1 MNNIRRDLGI
11 ALLLAVGLTL
21 VFYSDIW
28 LLIGT
33 PMSSSSHGSAFDTS
47 TSTLLQDPAVSHWVF
62 VPGIKTLQFELFN
75 HFNFLWSNLRGLGMP
90 ILVNDIQVAPLYPL
104 TLLFLWVPGEYFWN
118 IFVVVRWIIFAS
130 GAYLLASRCF
140 RFNFAGSSIFVL
152 TFVFALFHARWINH
166 AFLNGMAAGVW
177 YLYFTLALLNTDKQ
191 LNHIRNHTGLAWG
204 LVISTFSVVTCG
216 FPEASVTIALA
227 TILIVPFA
235 LYRCAKVDHK
245 LALQTLGLILV
256 TNLLGVAIASPQIFA
271 LVEMVQQSSDT
282 FRSSHALNQYDVN
295 VIDFFLGKVSLNGLP
310 LPDPNIHVFGF
321 IPIFLFLS
329 GLYFALSTSRKKTW
343 GYAGL
348 TTCGLF
354 FLFKNFPVFGNYF
367 EPIDLL
373 HQGFSSIPVVQQ
385 MWFTSYS
392 FPLILLFFSYFSGSG
407 AHALSTLRLDNTKSS
422 PLKRAFWIIVLM
434 IIVLSLANLA
444 NQTLNNRNYLDAVRE
459 YETVRK
465 IALVFIIFC
474 ATVTYAV
481 TTKLRGTQT
490 ISWMTILSLALL
502 EYTFILPDNFGDR
515 KKYSSA
521 HSFSRMADG
530 FKTIADD
537 HNLASPNFRFAD
549 FDTNHFGFFLDYG
562 YNTFRNGA
570 VAMYTSR
577 QQAYRSKVLGAKW
590 NGFFPVLDIPDRDG
604 WARSSANLHIINTED
619 VSKIGHKIL
628 TNQDPDIKDK
638 FNLTKHN
645 SLKLDRVG
653 CGKALLE
660 PDGFDDNIF
669 SLDINLSSYPNN
681 FRAIVNIDLVRNN
694 PWGINHTSQRNY
706 ILGVATGKNS
716 PFLNDTIGSVDIS
729 LASENPR
736 LWLFACNDGH
746 DQPTTEYT
754 IRVTL
759 DRGVTVQ
766 KLGQLVDPLGLPTHL
781 LASMKIDEYI
791 NQVLLLAARTGGNP
805 KLIERHAIDL
815 ATAVKQSTTKKI
827 AIGHSL
833 NFLRGVGADTHFETY
848 NSDSKLIV
856 RDLHALPRAYI
867 PLDCNSSINEV
878 DSLRKITN
886 NQFRIGQSFVEFP
899 LATSTDVCDKHRSS
913 IRPVNI
919 NSDLGKH
926 ISLEPISGPNVL
938 ILNDNYYP
946 GWKAI
951 DTISEEEIAIY
962 PANLTFRAM
971 ILPEERQYQLELHY
985 WPTWLTT
992 SVIISL
998 IALTSLIGLTVLA
1011 LRKE

>member
-1 MNNIRRDLGI
+1 MPM
-11 ALLLAVGLTL
+11 LANE
-21 VFYSDIW
+21 F
-28 LLIGT
+28 
-33 PMSSSSHGSAFDTS
+33 
-47 TSTLLQDPAVSHWVF
+47 
-62 VPGIKTLQFELFN
+62 
-75 HFNFLWSNLRGLGMP
+75 
-90 ILVNDIQVAPLYPL
+90 QVAPLYPL

-118 IFVVVRWIIFAS
+118 IFVLVRWIIFAS

-166 AFLNGMAAGVW
+166 AFLNGMAAGIW

-204 LVISTFSVVTCG
+204 LVISTYSVVTCG
-216 FPEASVTIALA
+216 FPEASFIIALV

-235 LYRCAKVDHK
+235 VYRCAKVDYK

-271 LVEMVQQSSDT
+271 LVEMVQQSSGN
-282 FRSSHALNQYDVN
+282 FRSGHALNQYDIN
-295 VIDFFLGKVSLNGLP
+295 VIDFFLGKVSLHGVQP
-310 LPDPNIHVFGF
+310 PDPNIHVFGL

-329 GLYFALSTSRKKTW
+329 GLYFSLSTSRKKTW
-343 GYAGL
+343 GYAGI

-354 FLFKNFPVFGNYF
+354 FLFKNFPVFGNYLV
-367 EPIDLL
+367 PIDLL
-373 HQGFSSIPVVQQ
+373 HRGFSSIPVVQQ

-392 FPLILLFFSYFSGSG
+392 FPLILLFFSFFAGSG
-407 AHALSTLRLDNTKSS
+407 AHSLSRLTLENTKPS
-422 PLKRAFWIIVLM
+422 PLKKGLWIVVLMLIVLT
-434 IIVLSLANLA
+434 LANLA
-444 NQTLNNRNYLDAVRE
+444 NQSLNHRNYLDTLRE
-459 YETVRK
+459 YETVGK
-465 IALVFIIFC
+465 IAVVFIIFC
-474 ATVTYAV
+474 ATITYTA
-481 TTKLRGTQT
+481 TTKLRGTKT

-502 EYTFILPDNFGDR
+502 EYTFILPDNFEDR
-515 KKYSSA
+515 KQYSRA
-521 HSFSRMADG
+521 HSFSRMADS
-530 FKTIADD
+530 FKTIVDNHKLD
-537 HNLASPNFRFAD
+537 SPNFRFAD
-549 FDTNHFGFFLDYG
+549 FDTEHFGFFLDNG

-570 VAMYTSR
+570 VALYTSR
-577 QQAYRSKVLGAKW
+577 QQAYRSKVLGSRW
-590 NGFFPVLDIPDRDG
+590 NGFFPVLGIPDRDG
-604 WARSSANLHIINTED
+604 WARSSANFHIINSED
-619 VSKIGHKIL
+619 ISKIGHRIL
-628 TNQDPDIKDK
+628 TDLDPNVKDN
-638 FNLTKHN
+638 FNLIKHN

-653 CGKALLE
+653 CGQSLLE

-669 SLDINLSSYPNN
+669 SLDINLPSYTND

-694 PWGINHTSQRNY
+694 PWGINRTSQHNH

-716 PFLNDTIGSVDIS
+716 AFLNNTFGSVDIS
-729 LASENPR
+729 LASENHR

-746 DQPTTEYT
+746 DQTTTEYT

-766 KLGQLVDPLGLPTHL
+766 KLGRLVDPLRLPTRL
-781 LASMKIDEYI
+781 LTSTNIDEYI
-791 NQVLLLAARTGGNP
+791 HQVLLLADRTGGNQE
-805 KLIERHAIDL
+805 LIERHAIDL
-815 ATAVKQSTTKKI
+815 ETAVKQSATKNI
-827 AIGHSL
+827 AIQHSL
-833 NFLRGVGADTHFETY
+833 NFLRGVGADIHFEGY
-848 NSDSKLIV
+848 NADSKLIV
-856 RDLHALPRAYI
+856 RDLTALPRAYI
-867 PLDCNSSINEV
+867 PLDCTSSMNEA

-899 LATSTDVCDKHRSS
+899 LATSTNVCDKHRST

-919 NSDLGKH
+919 SSDLGKR
-926 ISLEPISGPNVL
+926 ISLEPIKGPNVL

-971 ILPEERQYQLELHY
+971 VLPEERRYQLELHY

-1011 LRKE
+1011 LRKY